1 MTARKRPGPRDRLDA
16 IRVALQGVA
25 SLADPLDVAP
35 TLAALHPKND
45 TFPGEV
51 LLGLAADALD
61 EAGATRSLPVPYQDI
76 RERYLPE
83 IELRGRADHHK
94 SHYALQAAAMIRA
107 GVEPDLLGETTWWS
121 SDDLW
126 RWSFYALVIYVRIA
140 AERSGRPLAVVCESI
155 AARHGVEIAPAP

>member
-1 MTARKRPGPRDRLDA
+1 MARKRPGPQDRLDA

-25 SLADPLDVAP
+25 SSADPLDVAP
-35 TLAALHPKND
+35 ALAALHPKND

-51 LLGLAADALD
+51 LLGLAADALG
-61 EAGATRSLPVPYQDI
+61 EAGATRSHPVPYEDI

-83 IELRGRADHHK
+83 IEVRGRPDHHK

-107 GVEPDLLGETTWWS
+107 GVEPDLLGETAWWS
-121 SDDLW
+121 TDDLW
-126 RWSFYALVIYVRIA
+126 RWSFYALVIYLRVA
-140 AERSGRPLAVVCESI
+140 AERSGRPLPVVCESI

>member
-61 EAGATRSLPVPYQDI
+61 EAGALI
-76 RERYLPE
+76 RPG
-83 IELRGRADHHK
+83 RG
-94 SHYALQAAAMIRA
+94 
-107 GVEPDLLGETTWWS
+107 
-121 SDDLW
+121 
-126 RWSFYALVIYVRIA
+126 
-140 AERSGRPLAVVCESI
+140 C
-155 AARHGVEIAPAP
+155 